1 MERNIS
7 MHNSQNVASENKL
20 VEEMNIYEDVHY
32 YDFDQEKPLD
42 LKFKNISSGFKQ
54 DFKNEAV
61 LFDND

>member
-1 MERNIS
+1 
-7 MHNSQNVASENKL
+7 
-20 VEEMNIYEDVHY
+20 MNIYEDVHY

-54 DFKNEAV
+54 DFKNDAV